1 MFIKIF
7 QDNRSIL
14 YKRDESLGKCLVAA
28 TKLAAEELL
37 EQDEQ
42 EVHRASDARGL

>member
-1 MFIKIF
+1 MLIKIF

-14 YKRDESLGKCLVAA
+14 YKRGESLGKCLVAG
-28 TKLAAEELL
+28 TKLAAKELL

>member
-14 YKRDESLGKCLVAA
+14 YKRGESLGKCLVAA
-28 TKLAAEELL
+28 TKLAAKF
-37 EQDEQ
+37 
-42 EVHRASDARGL
+42 AARFATKFAAKFVENQN

>member
-1 MFIKIF
+1 MFIRIF

-28 TKLAAEELL
+28 IKLDAKFAARFATKFAAQFVEN
-37 EQDEQ
+37 QN
-42 EVHRASDARGL
+42 

>member
-14 YKRDESLGKCLVAA
+14 YKRGESLGKCLVAA

-42 EVHRASDARGL
+42 EVQIC